1 MSLSFISRTL
11 LFLTLLTMAAVRPL
25 HAQTAVLDTFSIA
38 TNFTF
43 SGTEPRTYM
52 GDAFT
57 NNSLPAGTTSF
68 QITSLTIY
76 LGSVAA
82 ANYNNIVDRIQFYN
96 TVTPTAANV
105 FSNPAGPLLTI
116 NLGPLVAAANSF
128 YTFNVTL
135 ATPITLIGGAGT
147 NWGFVQNFQ
156 GDTGTGLAD
165 NTNLTSLIT
174 YNVNGGYAAGQITTG
189 TAPNQGYY
197 RNASGRT
204 DFNFAST
211 DSRTLGQNSQGI
223 GIIIRGN
230 AVVPEPSTTAL
241 FVLSGAGL
249 AFAAVRAR
257 RRV

>member
-11 LFLTLLTMAAVRPL
+11 LFLTLLTIAAVRPL

-52 GDAFT
+52 GDAFP

-147 NWGFVQNFQ
+147 NWGFVRNFQ

-189 TAPNQGYY
+189 TAPTRATTVTPAGK
-197 RNASGRT
+197 RVLTSLPPTPALLAKTAKASASS
-204 DFNFAST
+204 FAAMRS
-211 DSRTLGQNSQGI
+211 S
-223 GIIIRGN
+223 
-230 AVVPEPSTTAL
+230 PSL
-241 FVLSGAGL
+241 PPQRLVLSGAGL